1 MSDENLILVID
12 GEGDY
17 SDNDNIFNLHPDRIT
32 MARCLADNT
41 FKSCIIKNSATELL
55 TAIHLSYVLRKIQP
69 KSICD
74 IFVFQPISVMQ
85 EFDCKQIEAN
95 AKLAGFTDF
104 NSRLVEIK
112 DGEKSYRTIRIRCLR
127 PESKR
132 EEKKE
137 EEEVKQPKGK
147 QDVKKAGLARNKL
160 V

>member
-17 SDNDNIFNLHPDRIT
+17 SDNDNIFNLHPDRLS

-41 FKSCIIKNSATELL
+41 FSSCIIKNSSTDLL
-55 TAIHLSYVLRKIQP
+55 TAINLSYVLRKILP
-69 KSICD
+69 RSTCD

-104 NSRLVEIK
+104 QSRLVEIK
-112 DGEKSYRTIRIRCLR
+112 DGEKSYRTIRIRCYR

-132 EEKKE
+132 EQKE
-137 EEEVKQPKGK
+137 EEEVKPVKGGK
-147 QDVKKAGLARNKL
+147 TEPNKKVVNPSKSK
-160 V
+160 

>member
-17 SDNDNIFNLHPDRIT
+17 SDNDNIFNLHPDRLV
-32 MARCLADNT
+32 MSKCLASNT
-41 FKSCIIKNSATELL
+41 FKSCIIKNSATENL
-55 TAIHLSYVLRKIQP
+55 TALNLSYVLKSVQP

-85 EFDCKQIEAN
+85 EFDAKQIEAN

-104 NSRLVEIK
+104 QSRMVEIK

-132 EEKKE
+132 QIEEKE
-137 EEEVKQPKGK
+137 EEEKVDP
-147 QDVKKAGLARNKL
+147 KKAKQNPPKNRLL
-160 V
+160 